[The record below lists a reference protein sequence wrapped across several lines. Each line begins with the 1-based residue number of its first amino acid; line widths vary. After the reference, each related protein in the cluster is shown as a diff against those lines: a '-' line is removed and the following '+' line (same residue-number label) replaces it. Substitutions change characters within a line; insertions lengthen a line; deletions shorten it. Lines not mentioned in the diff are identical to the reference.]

1 MQIPTDT
8 LKYQGCLE
16 EPKLAI
22 LAHCGRGSATW
33 EFSPYNH
40 VFFSD
45 HVPYFLFAFNDDEGY
60 VQMIKAK
67 PQLSLIQGHIWSYQV
82 QLDTFK
88 VTSES
93 AKKIV

>member
-1 MQIPTDT
+1 MWKFPNWGD
-8 LKYQGCLE
+8 G
-16 EPKLAI
+16 
-22 LAHCGRGSATW
+22 GRGSATW
-33 EFSPYNH
+33 EFFPYNP
-40 VFFSD
+40 FFSD
-45 HVPYFLFAFNDDEGY
+45 HIPYFLFAFKDDEGY

-67 PQLSLIQGHIWSYQV
+67 PQLSPIQGHIWSYQV